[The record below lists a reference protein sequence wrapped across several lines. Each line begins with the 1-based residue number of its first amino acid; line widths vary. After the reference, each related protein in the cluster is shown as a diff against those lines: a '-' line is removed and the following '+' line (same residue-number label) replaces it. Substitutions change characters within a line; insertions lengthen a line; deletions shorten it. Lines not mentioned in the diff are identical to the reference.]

1 MVCREGVMVRGIL
14 RLLIDL
20 LVVFAALALVI
31 IPTFTS
37 HEITAESLRTE
48 GYDYTV
54 TDMGFYKDKTITK
67 GIELH
72 ADQSLQVLANGR
84 TMFGQLDF
92 WIEDEYGKT
101 IFYVSGKR
109 LKLDQLISQDPG
121 AYVINISIRK
131 ASMIFLA
138 TGVKIID

>member
-1 MVCREGVMVRGIL
+1 
-14 RLLIDL
+14 
-20 LVVFAALALVI
+20 
-31 IPTFTS
+31 
-37 HEITAESLRTE
+37 
-48 GYDYTV
+48 
-54 TDMGFYKDKTITK
+54 
-67 GIELH
+67 
-72 ADQSLQVLANGR
+72 
-84 TMFGQLDF
+84 MFGQLDF

-138 TGVKIID
+138 TGVKIIDCDITVL